1 MPGMDSKILLGVE
14 FLTLVCLFSMES
26 GTCSTDGFQIF
37 RETVDSFRIPRSK
50 CNPTN
55 QTFDYCLEY
64 NAKKSKGNMKT
75 PCDCSCDTASAT
87 FEFRNYAWS
96 CQKNNETRASF
107 GCGML
112 FDKEDNAT
120 ALNLLRNDRKKK
132 LMWKAGPCTIN
143 FQDSSYISCH
153 GKKVSMATRSAN
165 SMFQIE
171 GESDY
176 PNLNELEVEFP
187 SRSVVEGRI
196 VTLELECKDSDGSTT
211 KSCLLFKLGGGT
223 SCPVVP
229 TTPFPTVV
237 DTAINTEVV
246 PSIATSQTQI
256 FLPPNSSADKQTGGL
271 DNLSVFLIVGLTL
284 SLSALF
290 VIVGV
295 FVYRRNCARDNPY
308 WDAEEHSSHSNP
320 DSERSEK
327 DPGYASLSHC
337 TTTTYAST
345 YHIPS
350 TLGGISTL
358 GGEDPIYSTVD
369 EYQDPAMTQS
379 PRNERP
385 LSMEQRVYNLVEAL
399 DTSAPVGTYEYCS
412 NEVSQAQSPVSV
424 DTSTPIGTYEHCS
437 NEVSQAHSP
446 VSVEQRV
453 YNIIEG
459 LDLKTAE
466 DPNGDG
472 AKEGNQEN
480 QAPPSVEQRVYNLI
494 EPMDNTNASDGPNKE
509 EIKVQAPISVGQ
521 RLYNIIEPLDTVTCQ
536 QDDSCDPKSKE
547 IGKHPLY
554 NILGEPS
561 PSDIEHGDKKESSR
575 LKDPIYNVLEEPK
588 LEETKEPRNASLD
601 SSWEYEEPI

>member
-1 MPGMDSKILLGVE
+1 MDSKILLGVE
-14 FLTLVCLFSMES
+14 FLTLVCLILMES

-37 RETVDSFRIPRSK
+37 RSTIDSFKIPSSK
-50 CNPTN
+50 CNSTN
-55 QTFDYCLEY
+55 KTFDYCAEY
-64 NAKKSKGNMKT
+64 NAEKSKGNEKT
-75 PCDCSCDTASAT
+75 PCDCSCDTARAT
-87 FEFRNYAWS
+87 FEFRNNAWS
-96 CQKNNETRASF
+96 CQENSATRASF
-107 GCGML
+107 DCRML
-112 FDKEDNAT
+112 FAKEGKAT
-120 ALNLLRNDRKKK
+120 RLNSLKNDSERQ
-132 LMWKAGPCTIN
+132 LMWTAGRCSI
-143 FQDSSYISCH
+143 QVSSYIDCQ
-153 GKKVSMATRSAN
+153 GGPMETPKSAQPT
-165 SMFQIE
+165 FQIE
-171 GESDY
+171 TDPGKNTLEVDY
-176 PNLNELEVEFP
+176 PEYSKSDVA
-187 SRSVVEGRI
+187 GGI
-196 VTLELECKDSDGSTT
+196 VKLELECEGANGSSTVG
-211 KSCLLFKLGGGT
+211 CLLFKLKGST

-437 NEVSQAHSP
+437 NEISQAQSP

-480 QAPPSVEQRVYNLI
+480 LAPPSVEQRVYNLI

-554 NILGEPS
+554 NILGEPL

-601 SSWEYEEPI
+601 SSWEYEEPIEL